1 MKKFI
6 HTPEGVRDTYGRE
19 CARKRVLERQI
30 ERLFHTYGY
39 QYIETPSFE
48 FFDVFGKEVGT
59 VSSRNLYKFFDRD
72 GNTLALRPDF
82 TPSIARAASMYFAEE
97 SMPIRLCYQGSVF
110 INNSSY
116 QGRLRESTQMGVEFL
131 NENSA
136 EADAEMIAMAV
147 SVMKKANLKEF
158 QVSVGHAGF
167 FNALAEEA
175 GLSQEQRQELKHLL
189 IIKNRFGAQEMVQ
202 KLGLKDNLAAVID
215 RIPELIGER
224 EMLEA
229 AGHLTRNSKALE
241 ALERLKRIRELLE
254 AYGCEKYVVFDLGML
269 SPYEYYTG
277 IIFQAFTYGTG
288 DAVIKGG
295 RYDRLLARYGKDA
308 PAVGFTAEVDALLN
322 ALERQRIGIPVENSM
337 TMVLYPARLE
347 KLALAFTAAHRA
359 RGMDMACVRFE
370 PGRVL
375 EDYRQYGM
383 RNQFGGIIYFRS
395 EREVYALNLS
405 SGQTERVDMSPYLRQ

>member
-1 MKKFI
+1 
-6 HTPEGVRDTYGRE
+6 
-19 CARKRVLERQI
+19 
-30 ERLFHTYGY
+30 
-39 QYIETPSFE
+39 
-48 FFDVFGKEVGT
+48 
-59 VSSRNLYKFFDRD
+59 
-72 GNTLALRPDF
+72 
-82 TPSIARAASMYFAEE
+82 
-97 SMPIRLCYQGSVF
+97 
-110 INNSSY
+110 
-116 QGRLRESTQMGVEFL
+116 
-131 NENSA
+131 
-136 EADAEMIAMAV
+136 
-147 SVMKKANLKEF
+147 
-158 QVSVGHAGF
+158 
-167 FNALAEEA
+167 
-175 GLSQEQRQELKHLL
+175 
-189 IIKNRFGAQEMVQ
+189 
-202 KLGLKDNLAAVID
+202 
-215 RIPELIGER
+215 
-224 EMLEA
+224 
-229 AGHLTRNSKALE
+229 
-241 ALERLKRIRELLE
+241 
-254 AYGCEKYVVFDLGML
+254 ML

-295 RYDRLLARYGKDA
+295 RYDRLLARYGKNA

>member
-1 MKKFI
+1 MKKLI

-19 CARKRVLERQI
+19 CTRKRVLERQI

-39 QYIETPSFE
+39 QHIETPSFE

-82 TPSIARAASMYFAEE
+82 TPSIARAASMYFSQET
-97 SMPIRLCYQGSVF
+97 MPIRLCYQGSVF

-116 QGRLRESTQMGVEFL
+116 QGRLKESTQMGVEFL
-131 NENSA
+131 NENSP
-136 EADAEMIAMAV
+136 EADAELIAMAV
-147 SVMKKANLKEF
+147 SVMKKARLQEF

-175 GLSQEQRQELKHLL
+175 GLTGEQRQELKELL
-189 IIKNRFGAQEMVQ
+189 IIKNRFGAQELVE
-202 KLGLKDNLAAVID
+202 KLNLKENLAAAID
-215 RIPELIGER
+215 RIPELIGDQ
-224 EMLEA
+224 EMLDEA
-229 AGHLTRNSKALE
+229 ARLTCNPRARE
-241 ALERLKRIRELLE
+241 ALDRLGRIRELLE
-254 AYGCEKYVVFDLGML
+254 SYGCGKYVTFDLGML

-288 DAVIKGG
+288 DAVITGG
-295 RYDRLLARYGKDA
+295 RYDQLLARYGKSS
-308 PAVGFTAEVDALLN
+308 PAVGFTTRVDALLN
-322 ALERQRIGIPVENSM
+322 ALERQHIQVPVEDSM
-337 TMVLYPARLE
+337 TMILYPVRLE
-347 KLALAFTAAHRA
+347 KLALKFAAAHREQ
-359 RGMDMACVRFE
+359 GMDMACVRFE

-375 EDYRQYGM
+375 EDYRRYGA

-395 EREVYALNLS
+395 ETEVYALNLA
-405 SGQTERVDMSPYLRQ
+405 SGQTDRVNMEPYLQ

>member
-6 HTPEGVRDTYGRE
+6 HTPEGVRDTYGKE

-39 QYIETPSFE
+39 QHIETPSFE

-82 TPSIARAASMYFAEE
+82 TPSIARAAAMYFSEE
-97 SMPIRLCYQGSVF
+97 TMPIRLCYQGSVF

-116 QGRLRESTQMGVEFL
+116 QGRLKESTQMGVEFL
-131 NENSA
+131 NENSP
-136 EADAEMIAMAV
+136 EADAELIAMAV
-147 SVMKKANLKEF
+147 SVMRKAKLKEF

-167 FNALAEEA
+167 FNALAAEA
-175 GLSQEQRQELKHLL
+175 GLTGEQRQELKELL
-189 IIKNRFGAQEMVQ
+189 IIKNRFGAQEMVE
-202 KLGLKDNLAAVID
+202 KLHLDRSLAAAID
-215 RIPELIGER
+215 KIPEMIGDR
-224 EMLEA
+224 EMLDA
-229 AGHLTRNSKALE
+229 AAKLTSNPQALE
-241 ALERLKRIRELLE
+241 ALDRLKNIRDLLE
-254 AYGCEKYVVFDLGML
+254 SYGCEKYVAFDLGML

-295 RYDRLLARYGKDA
+295 RYDNLLARYGKAA
-308 PAVGFTAEVDALLN
+308 PAVGFTAEVDALLS
-322 ALERQRIGIPVENSM
+322 ALERQRIGVAVEDSM

-347 KLALAFTAAHRA
+347 KLALRFAAAHREK
-359 RGMDMACVRFE
+359 GMDMACVRFE

-375 EDYRQYGM
+375 EDYRLYGM
-383 RNQFGGIIYFRS
+383 RRQFGGIIYFRS
-395 EREVYALNLS
+395 ENEVYALNLA
-405 SGQTERVDMSPYLRQ
+405 SGQTDRLDMSPYLN

>member
-6 HTPEGVRDTYGRE
+6 HTPEGVRDTYGKE

-39 QYIETPSFE
+39 QHIETPSFE

-82 TPSIARAASMYFAEE
+82 TPSIARAAAMYFSEE
-97 SMPIRLCYQGSVF
+97 TMPIRLCYQGSVF

-116 QGRLRESTQMGVEFL
+116 QGRLKESTQMGVEFL
-131 NENSA
+131 NENSP
-136 EADAEMIAMAV
+136 EADAELIAMAV
-147 SVMKKANLKEF
+147 SVMRKANLKEF

-167 FNALAEEA
+167 FNALAAEA
-175 GLSQEQRQELKHLL
+175 GLTGEQRQELKELL
-189 IIKNRFGAQEMVQ
+189 IIKNRFGAQEMVE
-202 KLGLKDNLAAVID
+202 KLHLDRSLAAAID
-215 RIPELIGER
+215 KIPEMIGDR
-224 EMLEA
+224 EMLDA
-229 AGHLTRNSKALE
+229 AAKLTSNPQALE
-241 ALERLKRIRELLE
+241 ALDRLKNIRDLLE
-254 AYGCEKYVVFDLGML
+254 SYGCEKYVAFDLGML

-295 RYDRLLARYGKDA
+295 RYDNLLARYGKAA
-308 PAVGFTAEVDALLN
+308 PAVGFTAEVDALLS
-322 ALERQRIGIPVENSM
+322 ALERQRIGVAVEDSM

-347 KLALAFTAAHRA
+347 KLALRFAAAHREK
-359 RGMDMACVRFE
+359 GMDMACVRFE

-375 EDYRQYGM
+375 EDYRLYGM
-383 RNQFGGIIYFRS
+383 RRQFGGIIYFRS
-395 EREVYALNLS
+395 ENEVYALNLA
-405 SGQTERVDMSPYLRQ
+405 SGQTDRLDMSPYLN

>member
-6 HTPEGVRDTYGRE
+6 HTPEGVRDTYGKE

-30 ERLFHTYGY
+30 ESLFHTYGY
-39 QYIETPSFE
+39 QHIETPSFE

-82 TPSIARAASMYFAEE
+82 TPSIARAASMYFSEE
-97 SMPIRLCYQGSVF
+97 TMPIRLCYQGSVF

-116 QGRLRESTQMGVEFL
+116 QGRLKESTQMGVEFL
-131 NENSA
+131 NETSP
-136 EADAEMIAMAV
+136 EADAELVAMAV
-147 SVMKKANLKEF
+147 SVMRKANFQEF
-158 QVSVGHAGF
+158 QVSIGHAGF
-167 FNALAEEA
+167 FNALADEA
-175 GLSQEQRQELKHLL
+175 GLSAEQRHELKELL
-189 IIKNRFGAQEMVQ
+189 IIKNRFGAQELVE
-202 KLGLKDNLAAVID
+202 KFRLKGNLARAIEK
-215 RIPELIGER
+215 IPELIGDR
-224 EMLEA
+224 EMLEEA
-229 AGHLTRNSKALE
+229 AKLASNPRALE
-241 ALERLKRIRELLE
+241 ALNRLKQIRELLE

-295 RYDRLLARYGKDA
+295 RYDNLLARYGKAA
-308 PAVGFTAEVDALLN
+308 PAVGFTTEVDALLG
-322 ALERQRIGIPVENSM
+322 ALERQHIGVDVEDTM

-347 KLALAFTAAHRA
+347 KLALRFAAAHREK
-359 RGMDMACVRFE
+359 GMDMACVRFE
-370 PGRVL
+370 QGKML
-375 EDYRQYGM
+375 EDYRLYGL

-395 EREVYALNLS
+395 ENEVYALNLS
-405 SGQTERVDMSPYLRQ
+405 AGQTEQVDMSPYLL

>member
-6 HTPEGVRDTYGRE
+6 HTPEGVRDTYGKE

-30 ERLFHTYGY
+30 EQLFHTYGY
-39 QYIETPSFE
+39 QHIETPSFE

-97 SMPIRLCYQGSVF
+97 MMPIRLCYQGSVF

-116 QGRLRESTQMGVEFL
+116 QGRLKESTQMGVEFL
-131 NENSA
+131 NENSP
-136 EADAEMIAMAV
+136 EADAELIAMAV

-167 FNALAEEA
+167 FSALAEEA
-175 GLSQEQRQELKHLL
+175 GISEEQKQELKHLL

-202 KLGLKDNLAAVID
+202 KLKLREDLAAAFD
-215 RIPELIGER
+215 RIPELVGDKR
-224 EMLEA
+224 MLGA
-229 AGHLTRNSKALE
+229 AGSLTRSPKALE
-241 ALERLKRIRELLE
+241 ALRRLEQIQDLLA
-254 AYGCEKYVVFDLGML
+254 AYGCEKYVTFDLGML

-295 RYDRLLARYGKDA
+295 RYDNLLARYGKEA
-308 PAVGFTAEVDALLN
+308 PAVGFTTEVDALLS
-322 ALERQRIGIPVENSM
+322 ALERQRIEIPVENSM
-337 TMVLYPARLE
+337 TMVLYPDRLE
-347 KLALAFTAAHRA
+347 KLALAFAAAHRA
-359 RGMDMACVRFE
+359 RGMDMACVRFRQ
-370 PGRVL
+370 GKVL
-375 EDYRQYGM
+375 EDYRLYGM

-395 EREVYALNLS
+395 ESEVYALNLA
-405 SGQTERVDMSPYLRQ
+405 SGQTDRVDMSPYLKQ